1 MVKLIRLKSDQDKL
15 LFNNNIQSDLIIK
28 PNSKIALQNVSFE
41 KSVDKLIINE
51 SNDKITFD
59 NDSFT
64 ANIELSHSTYTNTNF
79 DSFLTDMENKL
90 NSSLSLNTYNLGKS
104 FDVNVSS
111 SNFMNIITETG
122 TQIAPVTNSGF
133 TKIGVV
139 ATGAGDIKKSGTS
152 TEGSPDASLGTNT
165 LESFRGYDGCGIF
178 RTEVVALPSAGTA
191 KGFYIGLSKKQ
202 QQDFGGTFPLSEMEF
217 AIYCENTATNYQ
229 TVNNG
234 GVLTTHPTLAPNS
247 SGTDNDVM
255 EIGSHDG
262 KIHLTLYNT
271 ANPDGID
278 LVTAVNYSGEELYP
292 IIAFFDSTGT
302 FAGNV
307 SYTPYPDSDDNVIH
321 TPSSLLGALNLINQ
335 DKDPRII
342 SLLFESKSLTDQLGF
357 EDSFISENAFN
368 LSWKAIRTVRFF
380 DETECYLVE
389 ALNLNFD
396 SYDGSKGQE
405 KRRNLLAVIQ
415 NIRDRDQADVLYDSN
430 SLTFISLNNAQALPL
445 RNLQFRIIN
454 SDEGE
459 VAVDGFSNMT
469 LLLED

>member
-1 MVKLIRLKSDQDKL
+1 MVKLIRLKSQQDKL

-41 KSVDKLIINE
+41 KSVDEIIINE
-51 SNDKITFD
+51 SNDKITFE

-64 ANIELSHSTYTNTNF
+64 VDIELSHNTYTTTNF
-79 DSFLTDMENKL
+79 SSFLNDMELKL
-90 NSSLSLNTYNLGKS
+90 NSSLALNEWNLGKQIN
-104 FDVNVSS
+104 VNISN
-111 SNFMNIITETG
+111 SNFMTINTDTG
-122 TQIAPVTNSGF
+122 LQIAPVTNSGF
-133 TKIGVV
+133 NKIGVI
-139 ATGAGDIKKSGTS
+139 ATGGGDIKKSSTASEGT
-152 TEGSPDASLGTNT
+152 PDASIGTNT

-178 RTEVVALPSAGTA
+178 RTEIVTLPASATA

-202 QQDFGGTFPLSEMEF
+202 QQDFGGTFPLADMEF
-217 AIYCENTATNYQ
+217 AIYCENTSVNYQ

-234 GVLTTHPTLAPNS
+234 GAVTTHPTISPNS
-247 SGTDNDVM
+247 SGTDNDFM
-255 EIGSHDG
+255 EIGSHGG
-262 KIHLTLYNT
+262 KIHLTVYNT
-271 ANPDGID
+271 ANPDGVD
-278 LVTAVNYSGEELYP
+278 LVTAVDYTGEELYP
-292 IIAFFDSTGT
+292 IIAFFDSVGT

-307 SYTPYPDSDDNVIH
+307 SYTPYPDADDKLIH
-321 TPSSLLGALNLINQ
+321 VPSSLVGATNPVNQ
-335 DKDPRII
+335 NKDSRII
-342 SLLFESKSLTDQLGF
+342 SLFFESLSLAKQLGF
-357 EDSFISENAFN
+357 EDSFISDLAFN
-368 LSWKAIRTVRFF
+368 LNWKAIRTVRFF

-430 SLTFISLNNAQALPL
+430 SLTFINLNNPQPLPL

-459 VAVDGFSNMT
+459 VSVDGFSNMT
-469 LLLED
+469 LLLD